1 MKGMC
6 AYIRHKGYLLTEGNQ
21 QSVSIF
27 YKTQQLR
34 MNLNMPLQCLGCP
47 LCSAKKTTQTEKENV
62 IALRYLFK
70 VSIEI
75 IFVHFLS
82 WQDLDLQVRFKKNLQ
97 FLKFYSKC
105 QKTANKLR

>member
-6 AYIRHKGYLLTEGNQ
+6 AYIRHKGDLLTEGNQ

-47 LCSAKKTTQTEKENV
+47 LCSAKKTTQTEKENDV

-70 VSIEI
+70 VSIGI

-82 WQDLDLQVRFKKNLQ
+82 WQDLNLQVCFKKIYN
-97 FLKFYSKC
+97 F
-105 QKTANKLR
+105 